1 MTEERS
7 LRSPEN
13 LARLAK
19 LRLMDDDFMTRCFES
34 DPACV
39 ELVLRIVL
47 DMPELT
53 VRSVRTQVPV
63 SNLTERSLRMDVVA
77 IDSAGRTINVEIQRS
92 DRGAGRRRAR
102 FHSSMLDSVLLQ
114 KSEDFQALPETW
126 VIFITERDVLGRG
139 EPLYKVERCILNTG
153 ELFDDGAHILYVNG
167 AFRDDSPLGRLM
179 HDFSCTRAADM
190 HYSVLAGQVRY
201 FKETMEG
208 SDTMCRVMEEM
219 CEKER
224 KKEREKNQRTSA
236 RIMLSDGILPLE
248 KISQYSGLSIE
259 EVKRLRGTLPQ

>member
-1 MTEERS
+1 MGDERS

-13 LARLAK
+13 LERLAR
-19 LRLMDDDFMTRCFES
+19 LRLMDDDLMTRCFEN

-47 DMPELT
+47 EMPELT
-53 VRSVRTQVPV
+53 VRSVRTQVPLA
-63 SNLTERSLRMDVVA
+63 NLTERSLQMDVVA
-77 IDSAGRTINVEIQRS
+77 VDSAGRTINVEIQRA
-92 DRGAGRRRAR
+92 DRGAGSRRAR

-126 VIFITERDVLGRG
+126 VVFITEHDVLRRG
-139 EPLYKVERCILNTG
+139 KPLYKVERCVLGTG

-179 HDFSCTRAADM
+179 HDFSCTEAADM
-190 HYSVLAGQVRY
+190 HYAVLAEQVRY

-208 SDTMCRVMEEM
+208 SDTMCRVMEEKW
-219 CEKER
+219 EKGRDKGRQETQ
-224 KKEREKNQRTSA
+224 EANART
-236 RIMLSDGILPLE
+236 MLADDILPLE
-248 KISQYSGLSIE
+248 KIAQYSSLPLNEVRRLAE
-259 EVKRLRGTLPQ
+259 EMAR